1 MLHRVVRVAVLT
13 LGYLL
18 PASVH
23 AQQLT
28 RQIGQLFTFPAGCDS
43 LICLTNLT
51 GPHGEHFKLSANRD
65 GRAFIDFI
73 TQSIG
78 ISVSNTPISSSSS
91 GTTFRF
97 EGIRP
102 VATSTSGGPIF
113 AERAQTLGR
122 GRWFAGMG
130 VTQMDFAR
138 LRGVPLD
145 RINFTYTHEDVDST
159 TGLPTTGDLG
169 SPNYENDVIRVQVAM
184 NVSLLV
190 ASFGLTYGVVDGV
203 DVGVTVPF
211 VRTSMN
217 GTSVAQIIPADPSRI
232 FHYFGGTATNPVLS
246 AVRIVRGSA
255 AGLGDVEGHLKINVA
270 QGDHVGVAV
279 FGSARFPT
287 GDENNL
293 LGSGAFSGRGLGI
306 LSVRLGQLST
316 HLNLGYT
323 VRDAATQNNSVDGS
337 LGYDVLVAPT
347 VTMAFDVLSAWQ
359 IGATNLRVPAPIVY
373 NKPITRT
380 LDVTNIPS
388 QPDNY
393 MGLSFGFKFR
403 THRGIEIVTNALFPL
418 RDSGLQPNVA
428 WTGALQY
435 NF

>member
-1 MLHRVVRVAVLT
+1 MLRRVVRVGVLM
-13 LGYLL
+13 LGCLL
-18 PASVH
+18 PAAAH

-28 RQIGQLFTFPAGCDS
+28 SQIGQLFTFPAGCTTF
-43 LICLTNLT
+43 ICLQNL
-51 GPHGEHFKLSANRD
+51 GNGHGDHFKPAADRD
-65 GRAFIDFI
+65 GTAFIAFI

-78 ISVSNTPISSSSS
+78 TSVSNTPISSSSS
-91 GTTFRF
+91 GITFRF

-130 VTQMDFAR
+130 LTQMDFQR
-138 LRGVPLD
+138 MRGVPLD
-145 RINFTYTHEDVDST
+145 RITFNYTHEDAD
-159 TGLPTTGDLG
+159 GNGLG
-169 SPNYENDVIRVQVAM
+169 SPNFENDLIRVQVAM
-184 NVSLLV
+184 NVSLMV
-190 ASFGLTYGVVDGV
+190 ASFGLTYGIVDGV

-211 VRTSMN
+211 VRTAMS
-217 GTSVAQIIPADPSRI
+217 GTSVAQIVPADPSQI
-232 FHYFGGTATNPVLS
+232 LHYFGGTATDPVLT
-246 AVRIVRGSA
+246 AVRTVRGASA
-255 AGLGDVEGHLKINVA
+255 GIGDVEGHLKINVA
-270 QGDHVGVAV
+270 QGDHVGFAV

-293 LGSGAFSGRGLGI
+293 LGSGAFSGKGLGV
-306 LSVRLGQLST
+306 LSVRLGQLAT

-323 VRDAATQNNSVDGS
+323 VRDAVTQNNSVNGS
-337 LGYDVLVAPT
+337 AGYDLLVAPT
-347 VTMAFDVLSAWQ
+347 VTMAFDMISDWQ
-359 IGATNLRVPAPIVY
+359 IGASNLKVPAPVVY
-373 NKPITRT
+373 TLPITRT

-393 MGLSFGFKFR
+393 LGLSFGFKFR
-403 THRGIEIVTNALFPL
+403 THRGVEIVTNALFPL

>member
-1 MLHRVVRVAVLT
+1 
-13 LGYLL
+13 
-18 PASVH
+18 
-23 AQQLT
+23 
-28 RQIGQLFTFPAGCDS
+28 
-43 LICLTNLT
+43 
-51 GPHGEHFKLSANRD
+51 
-65 GRAFIDFI
+65 
-73 TQSIG
+73 
-78 ISVSNTPISSSSS
+78 
-91 GTTFRF
+91 
-97 EGIRP
+97 
-102 VATSTSGGPIF
+102 
-113 AERAQTLGR
+113 
-122 GRWFAGMG
+122 MG
-130 VTQMDFAR
+130 VTQMDFQR

-145 RINFTYTHEDVDST
+145 RISFNFTHEDADSN
-159 TGLPTTGDLG
+159 GLG
-169 SPNYENDVIRVQVAM
+169 SPNFENDLIRVQVAM

-190 ASFGLTYGVVDGV
+190 ASFGLTYGLVDGV

-211 VRTSMN
+211 VRTSMS
-217 GTSVAQIIPADPSRI
+217 GTSVAQIIPANPAEID
-232 FHYFGGTATNPVLS
+232 HYFGGTSTSPVLS
-246 AVRIVRGSA
+246 AVRTVRGSA

-293 LGSGAFSGRGLGI
+293 LGSGAFSGRGLGV

-323 VRDAATQNNSVDGS
+323 VRDAVTQNNSVDGS

-347 VTMAFDVLSAWQ
+347 VTMAFDVVSSWQ
-359 IGATNLRVPAPIVY
+359 IGASNLHVPAPVVY
-373 NKPITRT
+373 TQPITRT

-393 MGLSFGFKFR
+393 MALSFGFKFR
-403 THRGIEIVTNALFPL
+403 TRRGIEIVTNALFPL
-418 RDSGLQPNVA
+418 RDSGLQPNVT

>member
-1 MLHRVVRVAVLT
+1 MLHRVVRVAVLM
-13 LGYLL
+13 LGCLL
-18 PASVH
+18 PASAR

-28 RQIGQLFTFPAGCDS
+28 SQIGQLFTFPEGCGD
-43 LICLTNLT
+43 LICLANLT
-51 GPHGEHFKLSANRD
+51 GPHGNHFKPAADRD

-78 ISVSNTPISSSSS
+78 TSVSNTPISSSSS

-130 VTQMDFAR
+130 VTQLDFQR

-145 RINFTYTHEDVDST
+145 RISFNFTHEDADSN
-159 TGLPTTGDLG
+159 GLG
-169 SPNYENDVIRVQVAM
+169 SPNFENDLIRVQVAM

-190 ASFGLTYGVVDGV
+190 ASFGLTYGLVDGV
-203 DVGVTVPF
+203 DLGVTVPF
-211 VRTSMN
+211 VRTSMS
-217 GTSVAQIIPADPSRI
+217 GTSVAQIIPANPAEID
-232 FHYFGGTATNPVLS
+232 HYFGGTSTSPVLS
-246 AVRIVRGSA
+246 AVRTVRGSA

-293 LGSGAFSGRGLGI
+293 LGSGAFSGRGLGV

-316 HLNLGYT
+316 HLNVGYT
-323 VRDAATQNNSVDGS
+323 VRDAVTQNNSVDGA

-359 IGATNLRVPAPIVY
+359 IGASNLHVPAPVVY
-373 NKPITRT
+373 TQPITRT

-393 MGLSFGFKFR
+393 MALSFGFKFR
-403 THRGIEIVTNALFPL
+403 TRRGIEIVTNALFPL